1 VNAVEAARAN
11 LEWIKNHKNEILA
24 WLQNQQDGSGNIATH
39 TIIITVTFI
48 ITLLHNIPIF
58 IYIM

>member
-1 VNAVEAARAN
+1 MNAVEIARAD
-11 LEWIKNHKNEILA
+11 LELIKNHKHEILA
-24 WLQNQQDGSGNIATH
+24 WLQNQQDGSGNIATN